1 MERARKEFDVPGIAV
16 AIVKDGDVVLAK
28 GYGVRKL
35 GEPAPVTAQS
45 LFRIASNTKAF
56 TTAALAML
64 VDEHKIRWDDP
75 VVQHMPGFQLY
86 DPYVT
91 REMTIRDL
99 LTHRSGLGLGA
110 GDLMF
115 FPPGDLGRDEIIKRL
130 RFIKPATSFR
140 SAYAY
145 DNLLYIVAGQLIPAI
160 TGKSWDDF
168 VRDRIFTPLGHDEH
182 IHRCP
187 RPDQREGRG
196 NSAQRPLRQ
205 TGGAAPGRYGQQR
218 AGGRHHH
225 LRGGSG
231 EVDEPATWT
240 EEWWGR
246 RDCSVPRSPG
256 RCGPR
261 RQSCRSASPPRIRPP
276 PLWPRSRISTRTAWV
291 GICAT
296 IAASAWWATREVW
309 RAMFRAR
316 R

>member
-1 MERARKEFDVPGIAV
+1 MVLLAASLCPAQDYVDQVVERARKEFDVPGIAV
-16 AIVKDGDVVLAK
+16 AIVKDGEVVLAK

-75 VVQHMPGFQLY
+75 VTQHMPGFQLY

-145 DNLLYIVAGQLIPAI
+145 DNLLYIAAGQLIPAI

-168 VRDRIFTPLGHDEH
+168 VRDRIFTPLGMTNTFTDVTALTSRARTWQFRTTRSPASWK
-182 IHRCP
+182 RCP
-187 RPDQREGRG
+187 RKI
-196 NSAQRPLRQ
+196 
-205 TGGAAPGRYGQQR
+205 
-218 AGGRHHH
+218 
-225 LRGGSG
+225 
-231 EVDEPATWT
+231 WT
-240 EEWWGR
+240 
-246 RDCSVPRSPG
+246 
-256 RCGPR
+256 
-261 RQSCRSASPPRIRPP
+261 A
-276 PLWPRSRISTRTAWV
+276 
-291 GICAT
+291 
-296 IAASAWWATREVW
+296 
-309 RAMFRAR
+309 AR
-316 R
+316 RRAPSSLAWTIWRSG